1 MGVQRQYS
9 GTAGRI
15 ENCQVGVFL
24 SSASSCGHTLLL
36 ALAIAFAIFTL
47 VFSASQLQHISDI
60 ATYESGADFSGDL
73 PTITQRL
80 YMQQETT
87 LYASIA
93 GVKSVTVG
101 FTESGVSSGT
111 SPSIPIEIR
120 AVDAHTFARTGIWAP
135 QDSPQSLASLMTQLV
150 ASSSNAHSN
159 DKIPVIIDAA
169 TARRLNLQSDDSFAV
184 SVNNLPYSNLNYQVI
199 AVVQHIPQSIQAMYP
214 VIAARML
221 LLAVSCS
228 IILPMPRF
236 ITRIFLIVTQRLN
249 HIFPSTMSG

>member
-1 MGVQRQYS
+1 VQRQYS

-24 SSASSCGHTLLL
+24 SYASSCGHTLLL

-73 PTITQRL
+73 PAITQRL
-80 YMQQETT
+80 SVQQETT

-120 AVDAHTFARTGIWAP
+120 AVMSFT
-135 QDSPQSLASLMTQLV
+135 SLSISFRHMSSFHSHSGWRLSHLWLFVSLL
-150 ASSSNAHSN
+150 
-159 DKIPVIIDAA
+159 
-169 TARRLNLQSDDSFAV
+169 
-184 SVNNLPYSNLNYQVI
+184 
-199 AVVQHIPQSIQAMYP
+199 
-214 VIAARML
+214 
-221 LLAVSCS
+221 C
-228 IILPMPRF
+228 
-236 ITRIFLIVTQRLN
+236 
-249 HIFPSTMSG
+249 G